1 MTKVSDVENV
11 REAWTRT
18 VSCPVCD
25 RGPGELCVYPST
37 WTGHFGV
44 THRAHTGRYLLAASK
59 GLVPLLPG
67 GEL

>member
-1 MTKVSDVENV
+1 MTKVTDVENV

-25 RGPGELCVYPST
+25 RGPGERCVYPRPGT
-37 WTGHFGV
+37 
-44 THRAHTGRYLLAASK
+44 RERCHTGRYLLAASK